1 MNTVFEILFYVACA
15 VVAITT
21 IVIFTTKS
29 WPEENQRK

>member
-15 VVAITT
+15 VVGITAL
-21 IVIFTTKS
+21 VIFTTKG